1 MFDLEI
7 YEIINILGLG
17 LGMLFGMIAQKN
29 QFCFSGSIKDY
40 ILLKSTRRGAS
51 VVFAMIVAII
61 STKIVGSYFDLDFTK
76 TVYYKQ
82 DINYFIVIFGGLLF
96 GTGMMIA
103 DGCSNRHLIKFGQ
116 GDSKSLI
123 TLIFIGIFG
132 FATAKGLIQ
141 GFLTPFTQN
150 KTLLELSSM
159 IENSTMNIYVVVGVL
174 FVILLVLAKKVK
186 RIFTLIDGFLIGLI
200 IAAAWTITGVLGEDS
215 MERLIDLSGISFVY
229 PTSKSLEL
237 FMFYQVNYFTFPIA
251 LLCGVML
258 GSFVMSF
265 FNKKYSFGCTATQKV
280 NRVTYNMIGG
290 ALMGVGG
297 ILSIGCT
304 IGQGLTGMST
314 LAFAS
319 FLAIASIFISG
330 TITGLILNK
339 SGKLPMCFIF
349 EWNDT
354 PPDYNI

>member
-1 MFDLEI
+1 MFELEI
-7 YEIINILGLG
+7 YEIINILGLIIG
-17 LGMLFGMIAQKN
+17 LLFGIIAQKN

-40 ILLKSTRRGAS
+40 ILTKSTKRGAS
-51 VVFAMIVAII
+51 VVVAMMTAII
-61 STKIVGSYFDLDFTK
+61 ATTFVASYFELDLTK
-76 TVYYKQ
+76 TPYYKE
-82 DINYFIVIFGGLLF
+82 DINYFIIIFGGLLF

-116 GDSKSLI
+116 GDSRSLI
-123 TLIFIGIFG
+123 TLVFIAIFG

-141 GFLTPFTQN
+141 GYLSPLTN
-150 KTLLELSSM
+150 NATLIELSSA
-159 IENSTMNIYVVVGVL
+159 IENSAMNIYVVLAVL
-174 FVILLVLAKKVK
+174 FVILLILTRSIK
-186 RIFTLIDGFLIGLI
+186 RIFTLVDGFLIGLLV
-200 IAAAWTITGVLGEDS
+200 AAAWVVTGVMGAES

-237 FMFYQVNYFTFPIA
+237 FMFYQVNEFSFPIA
-251 LLCGVML
+251 LVCGVVI
-258 GSFVMSF
+258 GSFTMSY
-265 FNKKYSFGCTATQKV
+265 FNKRYSFGCTASQKI

-290 ALMGVGG
+290 ALMGIGG

-304 IGQGLTGMST
+304 VGQGLTGMST

-319 FLAIASIFISG
+319 FLAISSIFISG
-330 TITGLILNK
+330 VITARILNK

>member
-1 MFDLEI
+1 MFELEV
-7 YEIINILGLG
+7 YETINIIGLILGIV
-17 LGMLFGMIAQKN
+17 FGMIAQKN

-40 ILLKSTRRGAS
+40 ILMKSTRRGAS
-51 VVFAMIVAII
+51 VVMAMIVAII
-61 STKIVGSYFDLDFTK
+61 STTIVASYFELDLTA
-76 TVYYKQ
+76 TPYYKE
-82 DINYFIVIFGGLLF
+82 DINYFIIIFGGLLF

-123 TLIFIGIFG
+123 TLVFIAIFG

-141 GFLTPFTQN
+141 GYLSPITN
-150 KTLLELSSM
+150 NETLIEISSM
-159 IENSTMNIYVVVGVL
+159 IENSTMNIYFVIAVL
-174 FVILLVLAKKVK
+174 FIILLTLTKSIK
-186 RIFTLIDGFLIGLI
+186 RIFTLVDGFLIGLLV
-200 IAAAWTITGVLGEDS
+200 ASAWFITGVMGEES
-215 MERLIDLSGISFVY
+215 MERIIELSGVSFVY

-237 FMFYQVNYFTFPIA
+237 FMFYQVNEFTFPIA
-251 LLCGVML
+251 LVCGMMI
-258 GSFVMSF
+258 GAFTMSY

-290 ALMGVGG
+290 ALMGTGG

-304 IGQGLTGMST
+304 VGQGLTGMST

-319 FLAIASIFISG
+319 FLAISSIFIAG
-330 TITGLILNK
+330 VITGRILNK
-339 SGKLPMCFIF
+339 SGRLPMCFVF

>member
-1 MFDLEI
+1 MFELEI
-7 YEIINILGLG
+7 YEIINILGLI
-17 LGMLFGMIAQKN
+17 LGIVFGMIAQKN

-40 ILLKSTRRGAS
+40 ILMKSTRRGAS
-51 VVFAMIVAII
+51 VTMAMIVAII
-61 STKIVGSYFDLDFTK
+61 STTIVASYFDLDLTK
-76 TVYYKQ
+76 TPYYKEN
-82 DINYFIVIFGGLLF
+82 INYFVIIFGGLLF

-123 TLIFIGIFG
+123 TLVFIAIFG

-141 GFLTPFTQN
+141 GYLSPITN
-150 KTLLELSSM
+150 NETLIKLSSM
-159 IENSTMNIYVVVGVL
+159 IENSTMNIYFVVAVL
-174 FVILLVLAKKVK
+174 FVILLTLTKNIK
-186 RIFTLIDGFLIGLI
+186 RIFTLLDGFLIGLL
-200 IAAAWTITGVLGEDS
+200 IAVAWVITGVLGEES
-215 MERLIDLSGISFVY
+215 MERVIDLSGVSFVY

-237 FMFYQVNYFTFPIA
+237 FMFYQVNEFTFPIA
-251 LLCGVML
+251 LVCGMVI
-258 GSFVMSF
+258 GAFTMSY
-265 FNKKYSFGCTATQKV
+265 FNKKYSFGCTATQKI

-290 ALMGVGG
+290 ALMGTGG

-304 IGQGLTGMST
+304 VGQGLTGMST

-319 FLAIASIFISG
+319 FLAIVSIFVSG
-330 TITGLILNK
+330 VITGLILNK
-339 SGKLPMCFIF
+339 SGRLPMCFIF

>member
-7 YEIINILGLG
+7 YETINIIGLIIG
-17 LGMLFGMIAQKN
+17 LLFGVIAQKN

-40 ILLKSTRRGAS
+40 ILTKSTRRGAS
-51 VVFAMIVAII
+51 VVVAMITAIVAT
-61 STKIVGSYFDLDFTK
+61 SIVASYFELDLTQ
-76 TVYYKQ
+76 TQYYKE
-82 DINYFIVIFGGLLF
+82 DVNYFVIIFGGILF

-123 TLIFIGIFG
+123 TLVFIAIFG

-141 GFLTPFTQN
+141 GYLAPFTN
-150 KTLLELSSM
+150 NETLIELSSA
-159 IENSTMNIYVVVGVL
+159 ITNSTMNIYVVLAVL
-174 FVILLVLAKKVK
+174 FVILLTLTRSIK
-186 RIFTLIDGFLIGLI
+186 RIFTLVDGFLIGLLV
-200 IAAAWTITGVLGEDS
+200 ASAWFVTGVMGEES
-215 MERLIDLSGISFVY
+215 MERLIALSGISFVY

-237 FMFYQVNYFTFPIA
+237 FMFYQVNEFSFPIA
-251 LLCGVML
+251 LVCGVIL
-258 GSFVMSF
+258 GSFSMSY
-265 FNKKYSFGCTATQKV
+265 FNKKYSFGCTASQTI
-280 NRVTYNMIGG
+280 NRVTYNMVGG

-297 ILSIGCT
+297 ILAIGCT
-304 IGQGLTGMST
+304 VGQGLTGMST

-330 TITGLILNK
+330 VITAKILNK

-349 EWNDT
+349 EWKDT

>member
-1 MFDLEI
+1 MFELEI
-7 YEIINILGLG
+7 YEIINILGLI
-17 LGMLFGMIAQKN
+17 LGIVFGMIAQKN

-40 ILLKSTRRGAS
+40 ILMKSTRRGAS
-51 VVFAMIVAII
+51 VTMAMIVAII
-61 STKIVGSYFDLDFTK
+61 STTIVASYFDLDLTK
-76 TVYYKQ
+76 TPYYKEN
-82 DINYFIVIFGGLLF
+82 INYFVIIFGGLLF

-123 TLIFIGIFG
+123 TLVFIAIFG

-141 GFLTPFTQN
+141 GYLSPITN
-150 KTLLELSSM
+150 NETLIKLSLM
-159 IENSTMNIYVVVGVL
+159 IENSTMNIYFVVAVL
-174 FVILLVLAKKVK
+174 FVILLTLTKNIK
-186 RIFTLIDGFLIGLI
+186 RIFTLLDGFLIGLL
-200 IAAAWTITGVLGEDS
+200 IAVAWVITGVLGEES
-215 MERLIDLSGISFVY
+215 MERVIELSGVSFVY

-237 FMFYQVNYFTFPIA
+237 FMFYQVNEFTFPIA
-251 LLCGVML
+251 LVCGMVI
-258 GSFVMSF
+258 GAFTMSY
-265 FNKKYSFGCTATQKV
+265 FNKKYSFGCTATQKI

-290 ALMGVGG
+290 ALMGTGG

-304 IGQGLTGMST
+304 VGQGLTGMST

-319 FLAIASIFISG
+319 FLAIVSIFVSG
-330 TITGLILNK
+330 VITGLILNK
-339 SGKLPMCFIF
+339 SGRLPMCFIF